1 VTTAAAA
8 RRLRFAVWIAGN
20 VPIWDGAAQAVPMTT
35 ALVAIGPMVEH
46 APVATAS
53 ARANAPFVAHL
64 IATAAQVPQTRARR
78 RAEPDAASAT
88 YRALGQRLSEAGGVL
103 SRSL

>member
-1 VTTAAAA
+1 
-8 RRLRFAVWIAGN
+8 
-20 VPIWDGAAQAVPMTT
+20 M
-35 ALVAIGPMVEH
+35 
-46 APVATAS
+46 AS

-78 RAEPDAASAT
+78 RAEPAAASAA
-88 YRALGQRLSEAGGVL
+88 YRALGHWPSSAGDVL